1 MAVLQLEDG
10 TTYSEIGAIARQLA
24 KLNITVDRLPIKK
37 HPAVEKLLAQ
47 DILNPPEKQQVLQA
61 LKGEFEE
68 LKRASGYQWCDLK
81 VLHPGSPQVWAIE
94 NQSHRTHTHKD
105 AEVMHVL
112 TGECVFGFVNS
123 KGSQIQLLL
132 QAEEYIKVPEN
143 TEHWFY
149 LVPPLCWKA
158 VQYYT
163 TAEGW
168 VPQYTNRK
176 LEIRN

>member
-10 TTYSEIGAIARQLA
+10 TIYSELGPIARQLA
-24 KLNITVDRLPIKK
+24 KLNITLDRLPIKRS
-37 HPAVEKLLAQ
+37 PTVEKLLAQ
-47 DILNPPEKQQVLQA
+47 DMLNPSEKQQVLQA
-61 LKGEFEE
+61 LRGEFEQ

-81 VLHPGSPQVWAIE
+81 VLHPGSPQVYAIA
-94 NQSHRTHTHKD
+94 NQSHRTHTHQD

-112 TGECVFGFVNS
+112 AGECAFGFVNS
-123 KGSQIQLLL
+123 QGSQVQLML
-132 QAEEYIKVPEN
+132 QAEEYIKIPAN
-143 TEHWFY
+143 TEHWLY
-149 LVPPLCWKA
+149 LVPPLCLKA

>member
-1 MAVLQLEDG
+1 MAVLQLENG
-10 TTYSEIGAIARQLA
+10 RIYSELGAIASKLA
-24 KLNITVDRLPIKK
+24 ALNITVDRLPIKK
-37 HPAVEKLLAQ
+37 HPVAEKLLAQ
-47 DILNPPEKQQVLQA
+47 DILKPSEKQQVLQA
-61 LKGEFEE
+61 LKGGFEE
-68 LKRASGYQWCDLK
+68 LKRAGGYQWYDLK
-81 VLHPGSPQVWAIE
+81 VLHPGSPQVYAIE

-105 AEVMHVL
+105 AEVMQVL

-132 QAEEYIKVPEN
+132 QAEEYITVPGN

-149 LVPPLCWKA
+149 LVPPLCLKA

-176 LEIRN
+176 LEIRS